1 MYTSMCKKAVFKLH
15 FAVIVSIYAER
26 SVALLGLT
34 PLHTRKICVFFFPLG
49 TLVQSSMELNMSWP
63 MFLDFAALHY
73 GIQAGLRKGQFAFF
87 LLLFC
92 ELFLVWSL
100 QAVRKTYR
108 ETYTISV
115 ANKKKKVM

>member
-34 PLHTRKICVFFFPLG
+34 PLHTRKICVFFFSLG
-49 TLVQSSMELNMSWP
+49 TELNMSWP